1 MKFVLS
7 GANVF
12 LDSAFR
18 KGNVLISDGT
28 VIQFSPFSFG
38 SGIPVFDFNN
48 NYIFPGFT
56 DVHVHLREPGFSYKE
71 TIETGTKA
79 AAAGGYT
86 AVCAMPNVNP
96 VPSTLDALNV
106 QRKKIKENAEIE
118 VFPYGS
124 ITKDEKGE
132 ILSDMEELAPFV
144 CAFSDD
150 GKGVQSEKMMEEAM
164 KKAKSLNKIIAAH
177 CEDESLL
184 HGGYIHDGAYA
195 KAHGHK
201 GICSESEYLPIARDI
216 ELCRKTGCKYHVCH
230 ISAAESVD
238 LIRKAKAE
246 GVDITCETAPHYLVL
261 NDSMLKEDGRFK
273 MNPPVR
279 SEKDRLALIEGL
291 KDGTIDMIATDHA
304 PHSAEEKSRGLDKSL
319 MGVVGLETAFP
330 ILYTHLVKTNIIT
343 LEKLISLLHEKPN
356 NRFNIDTAFEIGKK
370 ANLTVFDLNEQYTIN
385 PNAFQSK
392 GRSTPFAGD
401 KVFGKCKMTIA
412 DGRIVWTDSSIKK
425 LF

>member
-1 MKFVLS
+1 
-7 GANVF
+7 
-12 LDSAFR
+12 
-18 KGNVLISDGT
+18 
-28 VIQFSPFSFG
+28 
-38 SGIPVFDFNN
+38 
-48 NYIFPGFT
+48 
-56 DVHVHLREPGFSYKE
+56 
-71 TIETGTKA
+71 
-79 AAAGGYT
+79 
-86 AVCAMPNVNP
+86 
-96 VPSTLDALNV
+96 
-106 QRKKIKENAEIE
+106 
-118 VFPYGS
+118 
-124 ITKDEKGE
+124 
-132 ILSDMEELAPFV
+132 
-144 CAFSDD
+144 
-150 GKGVQSEKMMEEAM
+150 
-164 KKAKSLNKIIAAH
+164 
-177 CEDESLL
+177 
-184 HGGYIHDGAYA
+184 
-195 KAHGHK
+195 
-201 GICSESEYLPIARDI
+201 
-216 ELCRKTGCKYHVCH
+216 
-230 ISAAESVD
+230 
-238 LIRKAKAE
+238 
-246 GVDITCETAPHYLVL
+246 
-261 NDSMLKEDGRFK
+261 

-392 GRSTPFAGD
+392 GRSTPFARD